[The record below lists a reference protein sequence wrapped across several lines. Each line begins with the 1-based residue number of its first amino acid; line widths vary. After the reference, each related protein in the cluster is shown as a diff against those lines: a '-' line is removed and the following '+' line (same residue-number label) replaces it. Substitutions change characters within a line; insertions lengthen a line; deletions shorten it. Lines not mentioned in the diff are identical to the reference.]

1 MTTGMVHDQSLEKHI
16 QKQMGCFTGFRQIF
30 DRHQLLTGKRL
41 YTTKRLPPP
50 TSGSISPETEKSDKS
65 PKEPEKPYPRAMT
78 SPSPDRYKSPEQ
90 RSPAPAQT
98 PPRSSLPHPIFEL
111 NEATKYSWKFSKETP
126 RLSLDSRAT
135 FDSTKG
141 GLRTNTNKSQVDNSR
156 RSTSVIARLMGL
168 ESTPQEP
175 VTKPAE
181 LTRSA
186 SESRVSREI
195 NNNFQPNH
203 NVRSNVIREK
213 IPDPIKKPQH
223 STTDSRGFKSPQQ
236 RKSFFDSVDVFPEP
250 KQTSVSIYGEIER
263 RMKLKGVDEQ
273 SQDLE
278 TLKQILEAMQLK
290 GLLHSKKAQSQV
302 KNNNIVYERNHSFPC
317 DDDEQQSV
325 HSVTSINR
333 RVGNNSPTSSHR
345 SRTEYRRSD
354 SIPAVSPRRE
364 RVSVDRN
371 MRSPTRGRNVSSPTR
386 SEMNAK
392 NSNVRRNQLIS
403 ERRVADSPE
412 HRRISPINSPRITPR
427 RNVSDQMA
435 ANRSPRNRRSTP
447 QIYPKEKISTTF
459 VIEDESSYSS
469 TISETDTERCKSEDY
484 KEGKS
489 LLERCDKLLHSIAE
503 MNATESQ
510 PSPISVLD
518 SSFYKDESLSPSP
531 VMKRTISFTDES
543 VELDEEELGSPGI
556 SSINSKFEDEIDDSD
571 YIYISQ
577 VLRASSYLTEEDDIF
592 LFVEKQHYFKGNN
605 SKEARLHRK
614 LIFDIATEIID
625 QNKQLPTWKAFSTKN
640 LNISKRPLPRQIWS
654 ELQRIQE
661 PNDHQSTDLF
671 GIVCGVLKKDLAGDG
686 WGDLSVE
693 MSEAVLDI
701 ERLIFKD
708 LIGESIRD
716 LAESAGNSR
725 FLAPR
730 RKLVF

>member
-1 MTTGMVHDQSLEKHI
+1 MTTGMIHDQSLEKHI

-50 TSGSISPETEKSDKS
+50 TSGSIPPETDKSEKSL
-65 PKEPEKPYPRAMT
+65 KEPEKSYPRAMT
-78 SPSPDRYKSPEQ
+78 TPSPDRYKSPEL
-90 RSPAPAQT
+90 RSPAQQVQT

-135 FDSTKG
+135 FDSIKG
-141 GLRTNTNKSQVDNSR
+141 GLRTNTNKSGDDNSR

-168 ESTPQEP
+168 ESTPPEP
-175 VTKPAE
+175 ITKPAE

-186 SESRVSREI
+186 SESRVSREMS
-195 NNNFQPNH
+195 NNIFQPNP
-203 NVRSNVIREK
+203 NIRSNVIREK
-213 IPDPIKKPQH
+213 TPDPIKKPQH
-223 STTDSRGFKSPQQ
+223 SRTESRGFKSPQQ
-236 RKSFFDSVDVFPEP
+236 RKNFFDSADVFPEP
-250 KQTSVSIYGEIER
+250 KQTTVSIYGEIER
-263 RMKLKGVDEQ
+263 RMKLKGIDEQ

-302 KNNNIVYERNHSFPC
+302 KNKNIVYERNHSFPC
-317 DDDEQQSV
+317 DDDEQ
-325 HSVTSINR
+325 HSVTSSNR
-333 RVGNNSPTSSHR
+333 RIGNNSPTSSHR

-364 RVSVDRN
+364 RVSVNRN
-371 MRSPTRGRNVSSPTR
+371 MRSPTRGRNVSSSTR
-386 SEMNAK
+386 SEINVKNA
-392 NSNVRRNQLIS
+392 NVRRNQLIS

-412 HRRISPINSPRITPR
+412 HRRISPINSPRITLK
-427 RNVSDQMA
+427 RNVSDQIA
-435 ANRSPRNRRSTP
+435 ANRSPRNRKSAA

-459 VIEDESSYSS
+459 VLEDESSYSS
-469 TISETDTERCKSEDY
+469 TVSETDTERCKSEDF

-489 LLERCDKLLHSIAE
+489 LLERCDKLLHSIAQ
-503 MNATESQ
+503 MNSAESQ

-518 SSFYKDESLSPSP
+518 SSFYKDESMSPSP

-556 SSINSKFEDEIDDSD
+556 SSTYSKFEDEIDDSD
-571 YIYISQ
+571 YKYVLQI
-577 VLRASSYLTEEDDIF
+577 LRASSYLREDDDIF
-592 LFVEKQHYFKGNN
+592 LFVEKQHYFKGKDN
-605 SKEARLHRK
+605 SKEARVHRR

-625 QNKQLPTWKAFSTKN
+625 QSKKLPPWKAFSTKN
-640 LNISKRPLPRQIWS
+640 SNLSKPLPRQIWS
-654 ELQRIQE
+654 ELQRNQK
-661 PNDHQSTDLF
+661 PSDQSADLF

-686 WGDLSVE
+686 WGDLPVE
-693 MSEAVLDI
+693 MSDAVLDM

-730 RKLVF
+730 RKIIF

>member
-1 MTTGMVHDQSLEKHI
+1 MTT
-16 QKQMGCFTGFRQIF
+16 
-30 DRHQLLTGKRL
+30 
-41 YTTKRLPPP
+41 
-50 TSGSISPETEKSDKS
+50 
-65 PKEPEKPYPRAMT
+65 
-78 SPSPDRYKSPEQ
+78 PSPDRYKSPEL
-90 RSPAPAQT
+90 RSPAQQVQT

-135 FDSTKG
+135 FDSIKG
-141 GLRTNTNKSQVDNSR
+141 GLRTNTNKSGDDNSR

-168 ESTPQEP
+168 ESTPPEP
-175 VTKPAE
+175 ITKPAE

-186 SESRVSREI
+186 SESRVSREMS
-195 NNNFQPNH
+195 NNIFQPNP
-203 NVRSNVIREK
+203 NIRSNVIREK
-213 IPDPIKKPQH
+213 TPDPIKKPQH
-223 STTDSRGFKSPQQ
+223 SRTESRGFKSPQQ
-236 RKSFFDSVDVFPEP
+236 RKNFFDSADVFPEP
-250 KQTSVSIYGEIER
+250 KQTTVSIYGEIER
-263 RMKLKGVDEQ
+263 RMKLKGIDEQ

-302 KNNNIVYERNHSFPC
+302 KNKNIVYERNHSFPC
-317 DDDEQQSV
+317 DDDEQ
-325 HSVTSINR
+325 HSVTSSNR
-333 RVGNNSPTSSHR
+333 RIGNNSPTSSHR

-364 RVSVDRN
+364 RVSVNRN
-371 MRSPTRGRNVSSPTR
+371 MRSPTRGRNVSSSTR
-386 SEMNAK
+386 SEINVKNA
-392 NSNVRRNQLIS
+392 NVRRNQLIS

-412 HRRISPINSPRITPR
+412 HRRISPINSPRITLK
-427 RNVSDQMA
+427 RNVSDQIA
-435 ANRSPRNRRSTP
+435 ANRSPRNRKSAA

-459 VIEDESSYSS
+459 VLEDESSYSS
-469 TISETDTERCKSEDY
+469 TVSETDTERCKSEDF

-489 LLERCDKLLHSIAE
+489 LLERCDKLLHSIAQ
-503 MNATESQ
+503 MNSAESQ

-518 SSFYKDESLSPSP
+518 SSFYKDESMSPSP

-556 SSINSKFEDEIDDSD
+556 SSTYSKFEDEIDDSD
-571 YIYISQ
+571 YKYVLQI
-577 VLRASSYLTEEDDIF
+577 LRASSYLREDDDIF
-592 LFVEKQHYFKGNN
+592 LFVEKQHYFKGKDN
-605 SKEARLHRK
+605 SKEARVHRR

-625 QNKQLPTWKAFSTKN
+625 QSKKLPPWKAFSTKN
-640 LNISKRPLPRQIWS
+640 SNLSKPLPRQIWS
-654 ELQRIQE
+654 ELQRNQK
-661 PNDHQSTDLF
+661 PSDQSADLF

-686 WGDLSVE
+686 WGDLPVE
-693 MSEAVLDI
+693 MSDAVLDM

-730 RKLVF
+730 RKIIF

>member
-1 MTTGMVHDQSLEKHI
+1 MVHDQSLEKHI

-50 TSGSISPETEKSDKS
+50 TSGSISPETEKEKSDKS
-65 PKEPEKPYPRAMT
+65 PKEPEKPSPRAMA
-78 SPSPDRYKSPEQ
+78 SPSPDRYKSP
-90 RSPAPAQT
+90 APVET

-141 GLRTNTNKSQVDNSR
+141 SLRTNTHKSGDDNSR

-168 ESTPQEP
+168 EPSPPEP
-175 VTKPAE
+175 ITKPAE

-186 SESRVSREI
+186 SESRVSREV
-195 NNNFQPNH
+195 NNFQPNH
-203 NVRSNVIREK
+203 IIKSNVIREK
-213 IPDPIKKPQH
+213 ITDPIKKSQTEPK
-223 STTDSRGFKSPQQ
+223 GFKSPQ
-236 RKSFFDSVDVFPEP
+236 RRSFFDSADIFPEH
-250 KQTSVSIYGEIER
+250 KQTNVSIYGEIER
-263 RMKLKGVDEQ
+263 RMKLKGIDEQ

-290 GLLHSKKAQSQV
+290 GLLHSKKVQTQV
-302 KNNNIVYERNHSFPC
+302 RNKNIVYERTHSFPC
-317 DDDEQQSV
+317 DDDEQFSV
-325 HSVTSINR
+325 KSINQ
-333 RVGNNSPTSSHR
+333 RVGNDSPYSYR
-345 SRTEYRRSD
+345 SKTDYRRSD

-371 MRSPTRGRNVSSPTR
+371 MKSPTRGRNASSPTR

-403 ERRVADSPE
+403 ERRVIESPE

-427 RNVSDQMA
+427 RNASDQMA
-435 ANRSPRNRRSTP
+435 SNRSPRNRKSTA

-459 VIEDESSYSS
+459 VLEDESSYSS

-484 KEGKS
+484 KEGKN

-503 MNATESQ
+503 MNSTESQ

-518 SSFYKDESLSPSP
+518 SSFYRDESVSPSP

-543 VELDEEELGSPGI
+543 VELDEEELGSPAI
-556 SSINSKFEDEIDDSD
+556 SSVDSKFEDEIDDSD
-571 YIYISQ
+571 YVYISQ
-577 VLRASSYLTEEDDIF
+577 ILRASSYLTEEADIF
-592 LFVEKQHYFKGNN
+592 LFVEKQHYCKGKDN

-625 QNKQLPTWKAFSTKN
+625 QNEQLPPWKAFSTKKS
-640 LNISKRPLPRQIWS
+640 NISKPSPRQIWS
-654 ELQRIQE
+654 ELQRIQQ
-661 PNDHQSTDLF
+661 PNDQSTDLF

-686 WGDLSVE
+686 WGDLSIE

-716 LAESAGNSR
+716 LAEFARNCK

>member
-1 MTTGMVHDQSLEKHI
+1 MTTGMIHDQSLEKNFE
-16 QKQMGCFTGFRQIF
+16 KQMGCFTGFRQIF

-50 TSGSISPETEKSDKS
+50 PPTSDGISPETEK
-65 PKEPEKPYPRAMT
+65 PEKSLKETEKPSPRTMT
-78 SPSPDRYKSPEQ
+78 SPSPDRYKSPEL
-90 RSPAPAQT
+90 RSPAPVQT

-111 NEATKYSWKFSKETP
+111 NEATKYSWKFAKETP

-141 GLRTNTNKSQVDNSR
+141 SLRTNTNKSTEDNSR

-168 ESTPQEP
+168 ESTPPEAA
-175 VTKPAE
+175 TKPAE

-186 SESRVSREI
+186 SESRVSREL
-195 NNNFQPNH
+195 NSNFQPNH
-203 NVRSNVIREK
+203 VIRSNVIREK
-213 IPDPIKKPQH
+213 VPDPIRKPQH
-223 STTDSRGFKSPQQ
+223 TRTESRAFKSPQQ
-236 RKSFFDSVDVFPEP
+236 RRSFFDSADIFPEP
-250 KQTSVSIYGEIER
+250 KQTTVSIYGEIER
-263 RMKLKGVDEQ
+263 RMKLKGLDEQ

-290 GLLHSKKAQSQV
+290 GLLHSKKAQTPV
-302 KNNNIVYERNHSFPC
+302 KNKNVVYERTHSFPC
-317 DDDEQQSV
+317 DDNEHQSFS
-325 HSVTSINR
+325 SVMSVNR
-333 RVGNNSPTSSHR
+333 RGGSNSPISTHR
-345 SRTEYRRSD
+345 SKSEYRRSD

-364 RVSVDRN
+364 RVSVDRSIK
-371 MRSPTRGRNVSSPTR
+371 SPTRGRNASSPTR
-386 SEMNAK
+386 SELSAR

-403 ERRVADSPE
+403 ERRAIESPE

-427 RNVSDQMA
+427 RNAPDV
-435 ANRSPRNRRSTP
+435 ANRSPRSRKSTP
-447 QIYPKEKISTTF
+447 QICAKEKISTTF
-459 VIEDESSYSS
+459 VLEDESSYSS

-503 MNATESQ
+503 MNSTESQ

-531 VMKRTISFTDES
+531 VMKRTISFTDSS
-543 VELDEEELGSPGI
+543 VELTDEELGSPGI
-556 SSINSKFEDEIDDSD
+556 SSVNSKFEDEIDDND
-571 YIYISQ
+571 YIYISRI
-577 VLRASSYLTEEDDIF
+577 LRASSYLTEDDDIF
-592 LFVEKQHYFKGNN
+592 LFVEKQHYFKGKDY

-614 LIFDIATEIID
+614 LIFDIAKEIID
-625 QNKQLPTWKAFSTKN
+625 QNKQLPPWKTFSPKN
-640 LNISKRPLPRQIWS
+640 SNISKPLARQIWS

-661 PNDHQSTDLF
+661 PTDQSPDLF
-671 GIVCGVLKKDLAGDG
+671 GIVCGVLKKDLAADG
-686 WGDLSVE
+686 WGDLSVK
-693 MSEAVLDI
+693 MSDAVLDI
-701 ERLIFKD
+701 ERMIFKD

-716 LAESAGNSR
+716 LAEFAGNSR